1 MCCHEFCQHV
11 PHHSED
17 LAVLFIGM
25 PLGCLAVSCVPHGN
39 RAGWSCLY
47 FVILFLLLL
56 LYTSLPCFSSFPC
69 TRPLSWHV
77 CHGASD
83 HYKMIWKKCHHI
95 CSVVKTW
102 YMCMEALETFL
113 LHKKKL
119 RSTELTYIYDY
130 HVHSIFLLEAFFW
143 DVALT
148 FTNSEPSLL
157 LSATTILMVWQ

>member
-1 MCCHEFCQHV
+1 MCCHEFCQRV

-25 PLGCLAVSCVPHGN
+25 PLGCLTVSCVPHGN
-39 RAGWSCLY
+39 RAGWSGLY
-47 FVILFLLLL
+47 SVILFLLLL
-56 LYTSLPCFSSFPC
+56 LYTSLPCFSSLPC

-83 HYKMIWKKCHHI
+83 HWKMIWKKCHHI

-113 LHKKKL
+113 LHEKKTDPL
-119 RSTELTYIYDY
+119 NLLTCM
-130 HVHSIFLLEAFFW
+130 
-143 DVALT
+143 
-148 FTNSEPSLL
+148 
-157 LSATTILMVWQ
+157 TILFIACSYLKQFFGMLH